1 MSKAYLLVICLLITS
16 FTGCMDGE
24 NLEKTTDTDVNEE
37 IEDDEVIEPVG
48 TDNLSSLEKRI
59 SELENTIEEYESLEE
74 RISELEDKAEEY
86 ESLKDN
92 LNNLEET
99 IGSGN
104 SDPVVYFMEF
114 EDTDYIWS
122 NSGDCQTQS
131 NCTNLY
137 EGDNFLF
144 CSDHKFN
151 SIYVYLEGPT
161 EQCFLIANG
170 YDTDGFIETISYE
183 TTAGNLSKSALEYC
197 RTHAWRVLPNNAIGC
212 MAYSHIYEST
222 FLDVCN
228 LEPVNQTITVRAY
241 DNDGNSAE
249 AEYYLDYDAACN
261 APFGR

>member
-1 MSKAYLLVICLLITS
+1 
-16 FTGCMDGE
+16 MDGE

-59 SELENTIEEYESLEE
+59 SELENTIEEYESLKE

-92 LNNLEET
+92 LSNLENT
-99 IGSGN
+99 IGSGSSN
-104 SDPVVYFMEF
+104 PVVYFMEF

-122 NSGDCQTQS
+122 ASGDCQTQS

-144 CSDHKFN
+144 CSDHKY
-151 SIYVYLEGPT
+151 STIYVWLEDPR
-161 EQCFLIANG
+161 EQCFLIANS

>member
-59 SELENTIEEYESLEE
+59 SELENTIEEYESLKE

-92 LNNLEET
+92 LSNLEET

-114 EDTDYIWS
+114 EDTDYVWR
-122 NSGDCQTQS
+122 NSGYCQTQF
-131 NCTNLY
+131 NCTNIY

-144 CSDHKFN
+144 CSDET
-151 SIYVYLEGPT
+151 SIEY
-161 EQCFLIANG
+161 CFLTANT

-183 TTAGNLSKSALEYC
+183 TTTGNLSKSALLTC
-197 RTHAWRVLPNNAIGC
+197 REHYWRVLPNNAIGC

>member
-1 MSKAYLLVICLLITS
+1 
-16 FTGCMDGE
+16 MDGE

-59 SELENTIEEYESLEE
+59 SELEDKIEEYENLEGQLSSLEK
-74 RISELEDKAEEY
+74 RISELEDKAGEY

-92 LNNLEET
+92 LSNLEET

-114 EDTDYIWS
+114 EGTDYFWTRYS
-122 NSGDCQTQS
+122 PSSSCGPQF

-144 CSDHKFN
+144 C
-151 SIYVYLEGPT
+151 YVNLNEI
-161 EQCFLIANG
+161 EICDLLISA
-170 YDTDGFIETISYE
+170 YDTDGVIEMFSFS
-183 TTAGNLSKSALEYC
+183 TTEGNLSDIFADRPFETGSIC
-197 RTHAWRVLPNNAIGC
+197 RDSMFSDLYYRVFSNNTIGC
-212 MAYSHIYEST
+212 TTQYNYPTIN
-222 FLDVCN
+222 VCG
-228 LEPVNQTITVRAY
+228 LEPVNQTITVRAH
-241 DNDGNSAE
+241 DNDGNIAE
-249 AEYYLDYDAACN
+249 AEYYLDYDAVCN

>member
-59 SELENTIEEYESLEE
+59 SELEDKIEEYESLKE
-74 RISELEDKAEEY
+74 RISELENTIEEY

-92 LNNLEET
+92 LSNLEET
-99 IGSGN
+99 IGSGGG
-104 SDPVVYFMEF
+104 DPVIYFMEF
-114 EDTDYIWS
+114 EDTDYRWTRYAPS
-122 NSGDCQTQS
+122 NNCGPQF

-144 CSDHKFN
+144 CYTGSN
-151 SIYVYLEGPT
+151 EREYCRLSLNT
-161 EQCFLIANG
+161 
-170 YDTDGFIETISYE
+170 YDTDGVIVMISFS
-183 TTAGNLSKSALEYC
+183 TTEGNLSNIFIEDPYHISVSCTDNFY
-197 RTHAWRVLPNNAIGC
+197 RVFPNNTIGC
-212 MAYSHIYEST
+212 IIYPYNFSSIN
-222 FLDVCN
+222 VCA

-249 AEYYLDYDAACN
+249 AEYYLDYDAVCN